1 MAYQINKTDGTILTT
16 VADGQI
22 DQVSSDITLIG
33 KNYSGFGESLNE
45 NLVKMLENFANTSEP
60 ERPIRGQLWFDTRDL
75 KLKIYT
81 GNRFIP
87 VSSATL
93 SRTRPDTLSAGDLW
107 YDETKGQLFFFD
119 GTSLKLLGP
128 DWSTSEGQSGLVTGS
143 VFDNTNTNRTVVYL
157 YVGGILLGIFAKDTF
172 TPRSPISGFTG
183 SLIPGFNVSNF
194 PGIKFNVT
202 ATNSDTLGKDT
213 SNPNGIPASSYVRND
228 VTSSTIAGS
237 VTIQSDDGLTLGD
250 NGQIAIKV
258 SGNNST
264 LTVRNQTLENALVFS
279 PGSRRIEVYPTV
291 PLESTEGLTGDAEFE
306 KNLRFLINGNL
317 RVTGVLSVTT
327 LSPEQFIPK
336 NSTVNERI
344 LYLAVP
350 DPEFPGQ
357 PFEDRPFS
365 NLLADGG
372 GIILKG
378 NEDHSLTWTQATAA
392 WNSSEHINLVSSPSV
407 SSPEY
412 KINGVTVISENSLGP
427 TITSAPGI
435 SNFGVQDYVEI
446 GRETPSGALV
456 AVLRLQGTRLQV
468 LEINANLELQ
478 ANGTGNVA
486 LIGNPRIVGMA
497 DPVNNQDAANKRY
510 VDTLVRTRSI
520 VFSMDLTDNKDD
532 DYIINNVLSNLAPVG
547 ENAEGT
553 VARILCTILT
563 NSAQNIDVNAR
574 LNISTEVF
582 NRPTGT
588 GLAVT
593 GVSVNAVP
601 VPGPAIVTG
610 RLVKVFRIQSG
621 QWTFISSTE
630 LPA

>member
-45 NLVKMLENFANTSEP
+45 NLVKMLENFANTAEP

-81 GNRFIP
+81 GNQFIP

-119 GTSLKLLGP
+119 GNSLKLLGP

-183 SLIPGFNVSNF
+183 SLLPGFNVSNF

-213 SNPNGIPASSYVRND
+213 DNPNGIPASSYVRND

-350 DPEFPGQ
+350 DPEFPDQ

-372 GIILKG
+372 GIVLKG
-378 NEDHSLTWTQATAA
+378 NEDHSLTWTQETAA
-392 WNSSEHINLVSSPSV
+392 WNSSEHINLVSSSSV

-412 KINGVTVISENSLGP
+412 KINGVTVLSENSLGP

-468 LEINANLELQ
+468 LETNANLELQ

-486 LIGNPRIVGMA
+486 LIGNPRIVGIA

-563 NSAQNIDVNAR
+563 NSAQTIDVNAR

-610 RLVKVFRIQSG
+610 RIVKVFRIQSG